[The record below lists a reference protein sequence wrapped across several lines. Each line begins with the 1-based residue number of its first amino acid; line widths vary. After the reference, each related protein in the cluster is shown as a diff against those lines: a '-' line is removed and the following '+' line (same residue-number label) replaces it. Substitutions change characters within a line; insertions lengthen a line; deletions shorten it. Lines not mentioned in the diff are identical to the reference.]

1 MKNEIRKITIGIDYK
16 NSMHYVV
23 GQEVLGGSYRI
34 HAITVDDFGYF
45 VWIENND
52 NEIIVW
58 KNINKNL
65 PIVVEFNINY

>member
-1 MKNEIRKITIGIDYK
+1 MKSEIRKITIGVDYK
-16 NSMHYVV
+16 NSMHYLVN
-23 GQEVLGGSYRI
+23 QEVLGGNYKI

-45 VWIENND
+45 VWIEND
-52 NEIIVW
+52 DKEVIVW